1 MFPFDTPWKIGKQK
15 VFWRFCGDQMGK
27 ELLLKFLQYSQ
38 ENTCVEPIF
47 NKVAGLKNTCFEGHL
62 GMAAFGGLK

>member
-1 MFPFDTPWKIGKQK
+1 
-15 VFWRFCGDQMGK
+15 MGK

-38 ENTCVEPIF
+38 ENTCVESIF

-62 GMAAFGGLK
+62 RMAAFGGLK